1 MWDRQASFL
10 RRSLEPGYQFP
21 SDGAEQAVS
30 FYALAQRIACAH
42 RSVRSP
48 SHGHGPT
55 LRDNSFMKV
64 GIPRERFPG
73 ERRVAATPDSV
84 KKLAK
89 LGFAVEVE
97 HDAGLAAGFDDESY
111 VAAGAT
117 ITPSESVWASDV
129 VAKIRPPADDEVGR
143 LNGSQTIISYLYPA
157 FNGET
162 VQKLAARGVN
172 AIAMDQVPR
181 TTRAQKVDA
190 LSSMG
195 NLSGYRAIVEAVNVM
210 QRPLRGQSTA
220 AGKIHPCKVLV
231 IGAGVA
237 GLAAIGAARAL
248 GAIVRA
254 FDTRPAAK
262 EQVVSMGAEFL
273 EINLDEDGSGTGGY
287 AKEMSPAFIEAE
299 MALFLAQAKEVD
311 IIVTT
316 ALIPGKKAPTL
327 ITAEMV
333 RAMKRGS
340 VVVDLAA
347 EQGGNCELTQRD
359 KAVDVNGVTVIGY
372 TDLPSRMAQQAS
384 TLYATNITHL
394 LEEMGGAEK
403 FSVSD
408 QNDIVRPMTVL
419 KAGEMKWP
427 PPAPASPPP
436 AAVVAAAPKAPAHGQ
451 GHGHGAPSGESS
463 AFGRW
468 GLLVAGLALLAVG
481 YAAPASFITHFTVF
495 VLACFI
501 GYQVIW
507 SVTPA
512 LHTPLM
518 SVTNAISGIIVI
530 GGMLQVKGSSAA
542 SLVGLAAVVLATINI
557 AGGFLVTQ
565 RMLRMFHR

>member
-1 MWDRQASFL
+1 M
-10 RRSLEPGYQFP
+10 
-21 SDGAEQAVS
+21 
-30 FYALAQRIACAH
+30 I
-42 RSVRSP
+42 
-48 SHGHGPT
+48 
-55 LRDNSFMKV
+55 V
-64 GIPRERFPG
+64 GVPRERLPG

-84 KKLAK
+84 KRLRK
-89 LGFAVEVE
+89 LGFEVRIE
-97 HDAGLAAGFDDESY
+97 HDAGLAAGFDDAAY
-111 VAAGAT
+111 QDAGAT
-117 ITPSESVWASDV
+117 IDTLEPVWACDV
-129 VAKIRPPADDEVGR
+129 VAKIRPPAEEEIAR
-143 LNGSQTIISYLYPA
+143 LRPSQTIISYLYPA
-157 FNGET
+157 FNGEV
-162 VQKLAARGVN
+162 VQQLAARGVH

-195 NLSGYRAIVEAVNVM
+195 NLSGYRAIIEAVNVM

-220 AGKIHPCKVLV
+220 AGKIHPAKVLV

-254 FDTRPAAK
+254 FDTRPAAR
-262 EQVVSMGAEFL
+262 EQVVSMGADFL
-273 EINLDEDGSGTGGY
+273 EVHVEEDGSGQGGY

-299 MALFLAQAKEVD
+299 MALFLAQAREVD

-316 ALIPGKKAPTL
+316 ALIPGRKAPTL
-327 ITAEMV
+327 ITSEMV

-340 VVVDLAA
+340 VIVDLAA

-359 KAVDVNGVTVIGY
+359 AAVDVNGVTIIGY

-403 FSVSD
+403 FTVAED
-408 QNDIVRPMTVL
+408 NDIVRPMTVL
-419 KAGEMKWP
+419 KAGEMMWP
-427 PPAPASPPP
+427 PPAPAVAP
-436 AAVVAAAPKAPAHGQ
+436 AAHAPVAAPKAPIYGHEHGPPE
-451 GHGHGAPSGESS
+451 GGGGS
-463 AFGRW
+463 AAQRW
-468 GLLVAGLALLAVG
+468 GLLVAGLALLGIG
-481 YAAPASFITHFTVF
+481 YAAPPTFFSHFTVF
-495 VLACFI
+495 VLACVI

-530 GGMLQVKGSSAA
+530 GGMLQVKGSSTA
-542 SLVGLAAVVLATINI
+542 SLLGLAAVVLATLNV